1 MNLSYILK
9 GISMPNTT
17 AEKDYTQY
25 SEKQL
30 FNLIHQLERKIKKMQ
45 NDRVSFKEKMA
56 KELEKRDQNFK
67 DKIDALNELLQKIS
81 QAFDDKNDCCFGHE
95 TPNLETQQ
103 AMRDALSGVNLTQID
118 SLDDLTN
125 ELKRENS
132 KGFENVCFSV

>member
-1 MNLSYILK
+1 
-9 GISMPNTT
+9 MPNTT
-17 AEKDYTQY
+17 AEKDYTKY

-81 QAFDDKNDCCFGHE
+81 QAFDDKRDCCLGCKI
-95 TPNLETQQ
+95 PNIQTQQ
-103 AMRDALSGVNLTQID
+103 AMRDALNGVNLTQID
-118 SLDDLTN
+118 RLDDLTN
-125 ELKRENS
+125 ELKRENN

>member
-1 MNLSYILK
+1 
-9 GISMPNTT
+9 MPNTT
-17 AEKDYTQY
+17 AEKDYTKY

-81 QAFDDKNDCCFGHE
+81 QAFDDKRDCCLGHE
-95 TPNLETQQ
+95 TPNIQTQQ
-103 AMRDALSGVNLTQID
+103 AMRDALNGENLETIEDFSAWANEIKKEVNA
-118 SLDDLTN
+118 
-125 ELKRENS
+125 EN
-132 KGFENVCFSV
+132 

>member
-1 MNLSYILK
+1 
-9 GISMPNTT
+9 MPNTT

-30 FNLIHQLERKIKKMQ
+30 FNLIHQLEQKIKKMQ

-67 DKIDALNELLQKIS
+67 DKIDALNKLLQKIS
-81 QAFDDKNDCCFGHE
+81 QAFDDKRDCCLGHE

-103 AMRDALSGVNLTQID
+103 AMRDVGNKETDLIVEDFSNYSDERKKALGVETQP
-118 SLDDLTN
+118 
-125 ELKRENS
+125 
-132 KGFENVCFSV
+132 

>member
-1 MNLSYILK
+1 
-9 GISMPNTT
+9 MPNSPTK
-17 AEKDYTQY
+17 KDYTQY

-81 QAFDDKNDCCFGHE
+81 QAFDDKRDCCLGRKI
-95 TPNLETQQ
+95 PNLETQQ
-103 AMRDALSGVNLTQID
+103 AMKDVYNKETDLIVEDFSSYSDERKRALGVETQP
-118 SLDDLTN
+118 
-125 ELKRENS
+125 
-132 KGFENVCFSV
+132 

>member
-1 MNLSYILK
+1 
-9 GISMPNTT
+9 MPNTT
-17 AEKDYTQY
+17 AKKDYTQY

-30 FNLIHQLERKIKKMQ
+30 FNLINQLEQKIKKMQ
-45 NDRVSFKEKMA
+45 NDRASFKEKMA

-81 QAFDDKNDCCFGHE
+81 QAFDDKRDCCLGRKI
-95 TPNLETQQ
+95 PNLETQQ
-103 AMRDALSGVNLTQID
+103 AMRDALNGVNLTQID

-125 ELKRENS
+125 ELKRES

>member
-1 MNLSYILK
+1 
-9 GISMPNTT
+9 MPNTT
-17 AEKDYTQY
+17 AEKDYTKY

-81 QAFDDKNDCCFGHE
+81 QAFDDKRDCCLGRKI
-95 TPNLETQQ
+95 PNIQTQQ
-103 AMRDALSGVNLTQID
+103 AMRDALNGENLETIEDFSAWVNEVKKEV
-118 SLDDLTN
+118 N
-125 ELKRENS
+125 AEN
-132 KGFENVCFSV
+132 

>member
-1 MNLSYILK
+1 
-9 GISMPNTT
+9 MPNTT
-17 AEKDYTQY
+17 AEKDYTKY
-25 SEKQL
+25 SERQL

-81 QAFDDKNDCCFGHE
+81 QAFDDKRDCCLGRKI
-95 TPNLETQQ
+95 PNIQTQQ
-103 AMRDALSGVNLTQID
+103 AMRDAVNGVNLTQID

-125 ELKRENS
+125 ELKRENN
-132 KGFENVCFSV
+132 KGFENVCSSV

>member
-1 MNLSYILK
+1 
-9 GISMPNTT
+9 MPNTT
-17 AEKDYTQY
+17 AEKDYTKY

-81 QAFDDKNDCCFGHE
+81 QAFDDKRDCCLGRKF
-95 TPNLETQQ
+95 PNIQTQQ
-103 AMRDALSGVNLTQID
+103 AMRDVVNGVNLTQID
-118 SLDDLTN
+118 SLDVLTN
-125 ELKRENS
+125 ELKRENN

>member
-1 MNLSYILK
+1 
-9 GISMPNTT
+9 MPNTT
-17 AEKDYTQY
+17 AKKDYTKY

-81 QAFDDKNDCCFGHE
+81 QAFDDKRDCCLGRKI
-95 TPNLETQQ
+95 PNIQTQQ
-103 AMRDALSGVNLTQID
+103 AMRDALNGENLETIED
-118 SLDDLTN
+118 FSAWTN
-125 ELKRENS
+125 EIKKEVNAEN
-132 KGFENVCFSV
+132 

>member
-1 MNLSYILK
+1 
-9 GISMPNTT
+9 MPNTT
-17 AEKDYTQY
+17 AKKDYTQY

-81 QAFDDKNDCCFGHE
+81 QAFDDKRDCCFGHE
-95 TPNLETQQ
+95 IPNIQTQQ
-103 AMRDALSGVNLTQID
+103 AMRDALNGENLETIEDFSAWANEIKKEVNA
-118 SLDDLTN
+118 
-125 ELKRENS
+125 EN
-132 KGFENVCFSV
+132 